1 MDDPIKDNDYRICN
15 ELIESYHYNI
25 PKSRKG
31 VVFPVLTKYTP
42 NKQNTMQVSKYEGKY
57 HPSCKIK
64 VPGYENYNTSEN
76 QIFYRDQVIFDI
88 NSPDI
93 KNIDLVLLNVFIT
106 CQFHSLVLRLNH
118 DIVLRDGNVDKGH
131 INAGLYSVN
140 NIFKSLRF
148 LYNNSTHPEFSC
160 IDDDLYKTFGSLEL
174 IEKIYVSL
182 KGGGNKENI
191 MALYEQYKSTITT
204 ISQNTISQSTIS
216 QSTKNT
222 TSKARKL
229 F

>member
-1 MDDPIKDNDYRICN
+1 MDTPIKDNDYRICN

-31 VVFPVLTKYTP
+31 VVLTKYTP

-93 KNIDLVLLNVFIT
+93 KNIDLVLLNLFIT

-118 DIVLRDGNVDKGH
+118 DIVLRGGIVDKGH
-131 INAGLYSVN
+131 INAGLYSVH

-160 IDDDLYKTFGSLEL
+160 IDYDLYKTFGSLEL
-174 IEKIYVSL
+174 IEKIYISL
-182 KGGGNKENI
+182 KGGNKENI

-204 ISQNTISQSTIS
+204 QSTTI
-216 QSTKNT
+216 QNNT
-222 TSKARKL
+222 NSKARKL

>member
-31 VVFPVLTKYTP
+31 VVLTKYTP

-118 DIVLRDGNVDKGH
+118 DIVLRGGNVDKGH

-182 KGGGNKENI
+182 KGGNKENI

-204 ISQNTISQSTIS
+204 KN
-216 QSTKNT
+216 NT